1 MLQQILTR
9 QLFYSKLLYI
19 PILLFNSLDAN
30 ESYIIEGR
38 VCVSFLVNKYSV
50 LPLLFNKTKGSFFP
64 SKNSHQSLKQVF
76 QSLCPRIS
84 GHLYTCK
91 IYMIQTAWYKY
102 IPIYRGLLS
111 SQAATF
117 SLFSFFSNFKLNLNK
132 SQITPMTHDMIFIS
146 SGICCAFFQLICR
159 IFANWYSLLE
169 S

>member
-9 QLFYSKLLYI
+9 QLFYSNLLYI

-38 VCVSFLVNKYSV
+38 ECVSFLVNKYSV

-117 SLFSFFSNFKLNLNK
+117 SFSFFSNFKLNLNE
-132 SQITPMTHDMIFIS
+132 SNNTHDPGYDIHFL
-146 SGICCAFFQLICR
+146 SGICCAFFFNW
-159 IFANWYSLLE
+159 FATSLLTDIHY
-169 S
+169 